1 LAIRSKSGN
10 PDRSR
15 SGNAARPSAYV
26 AAWGQKPLEPTVRN
40 RHCATHHHFQERF
53 AMTTQKRFVLHIG
66 LVFLTF
72 VLAATFPWVLPFH
85 SGIFVAVSAISLL
98 GVSAT
103 WIRVEKHM
111 RGGGM
116 AITAFLSVVSAFVFG
131 ALFMSWTATI
141 VFILAA
147 FAFNLIGS
155 TVLQEN

>member
-1 LAIRSKSGN
+1 
-10 PDRSR
+10 
-15 SGNAARPSAYV
+15 
-26 AAWGQKPLEPTVRN
+26 
-40 RHCATHHHFQERF
+40 
-53 AMTTQKRFVLHIG
+53 MTTQKRFVLHIG

-72 VLAATFPWVLPFH
+72 VLAATFTWVLPFH